1 MGNKPNKPV
10 EVEPSEPESVVD
22 PDDVSV
28 GRAFVCGVYTHRF
41 PKSSNDIRSLI
52 VPVFSSLLLFSHDR
66 LWYVLTKYNLS
77 SRNE

>member
-28 GRAFVCGVYTHRF
+28 GRAFVCGVYA
-41 PKSSNDIRSLI
+41 IRICTDFLKA
-52 VPVFSSLLLFSHDR
+52 
-66 LWYVLTKYNLS
+66 LTT
-77 SRNE
+77 